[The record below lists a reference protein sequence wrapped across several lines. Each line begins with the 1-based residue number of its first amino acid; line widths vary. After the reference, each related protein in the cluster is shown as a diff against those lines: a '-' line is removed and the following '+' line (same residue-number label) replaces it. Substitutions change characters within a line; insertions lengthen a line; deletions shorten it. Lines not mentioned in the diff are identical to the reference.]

1 MKRFI
6 LEINEDEKNRI
17 RLMHESVR
25 SNIFEQENVTQQGGE
40 KFSNQVMIPTPEDAK
55 LLVGGGGDIAIK
67 NLINKATKNKGSAD
81 LNSQLVSSYGDTY
94 KTFISGLAKSPD
106 KTKNATIW
114 YLMLTQDSRITFL
127 NQWKA
132 YLETASKK
140 IQKGKQEVKI
150 TLIEG
155 KKTTEQVDLPSNI
168 TTPPEPVVLLKEFNE
183 VGKGM
188 NVYEDNKS
196 EVTPFM
202 QTEIQKL
209 VSAAQDVMNKAKEAG
224 GTVVCQN
231 LEVVASSS
239 RLRNTNEAANKTWS
253 QLSKERAENVK
264 TSLVT
269 GLQGVGVS
277 VPKNVIFLK
286 GGFNGDGTSGPNP
299 PRKDDKGKTYNVT
312 SDGIT
317 IIEDTDQNRNTKG
330 TPHTNIGEYLQ
341 YKFCI
346 ISVTLQVTWSSL
358 PEEVKNFE
366 QIVSRN
372 FTMEIK
378 PVVELGQ
385 AKIPANGF
393 GTNLLPGPSPNTK
406 KRLDICPAFGG

>member
-6 LEINEDEKNRI
+6 LEIAEDEKNRI
-17 RLMHESVR
+17 RMMHESIR
-25 SNIFEQENVTQQGGE
+25 SNLFEQEQVTQEGGE
-40 KFSNQVMIPTPEDAK
+40 KYSNQVMIPTPEDAK
-55 LLVGGGGDIAIK
+55 LLVGGGGQPAIN
-67 NLINKATKNKGSAD
+67 NLINKATKNNGKEE
-81 LNSQLVSSYGDTY
+81 LNSQLVSSYGDNY
-94 KTFISGLAKSPD
+94 KTFIEGLSKSPN
-106 KTKNATIW
+106 KTKNASIW
-114 YLMLTQDSRITFL
+114 YLQLTQDSRIAFL

-132 YLETASKK
+132 YLETANKK

-168 TTPPEPVVLLKEFNE
+168 TSPPDPIVLLKEFNE

-188 NVYEDNKS
+188 NVYEDNKT
-196 EVTPFM
+196 EVTTFM
-202 QTEIQKL
+202 QGEIQKIIA
-209 VSAAQDVMNKAKEAG
+209 AAQDVMNKAKESG
-224 GTVVCQN
+224 GSVVCKN
-231 LEVVASSS
+231 LEVAASSS
-239 RLRNTNEAANKTWS
+239 RLRNTNEAANKTWA

-264 TSLVT
+264 NSLVT
-269 GLQGVGVS
+269 GLQGIGVD
-277 VPKNVIFLK
+277 VPTNVIFLK

-299 PRKDDKGKTYNVT
+299 PKTDNKGKNYNLT

-317 IIEDTDQNRNTKG
+317 IIEDNDQNRNSKG
-330 TPHTNIGEYLQ
+330 TPHADINDYLQ

-358 PEEVKNFE
+358 PESTKQFE
-366 QIVSRN
+366 EIVSKN

-378 PVVELGQ
+378 PVVNLGQ
-385 AKIPANGF
+385 VKIPADGF
-393 GTNLLPGPSPNTK
+393 ATKLLPGPSPNTK